1 MEPLKKN
8 DLARFDIK
16 FVVITVESHLASC
29 FDVWALLKA
38 AMGGSSGSWT

>member
-1 MEPLKKN
+1 MEPFKKT
-8 DLARFDIK
+8 DLASFDINL
-16 FVVITVESHLASC
+16 VVINAESHLASC